1 MDLGIKDKT
10 AIVGGA
16 SKGMGRAAAGRLAVE
31 GANVTIVARGEAG
44 LAKAAEEI
52 AGVSSPEQV
61 RAVSADLSRPD
72 SVDRTIR
79 ETLDAFGRLDIL
91 VNNVGGPPPALAAG
105 ATEEQWRAALE
116 QNFFSVQ
123 RMCVQAVPLM
133 RQQGG
138 GRIVT
143 VLSYSLKEP
152 VANLVLSNAVRMA
165 ALGFSK
171 TLANEVGR
179 HNITVN
185 VVGPG
190 PVMTERYL
198 SLVDGWAGEAGV
210 SSEEMLRRNA
220 AAIPLGRI
228 GRPEEMAD
236 LIAFLVSERA
246 SYITGAFIPL
256 DGGLIRA
263 PL

>member
-1 MDLGIKDKT
+1 MDLGIRGKV
-10 AIVGGA
+10 AIVGGS
-16 SKGMGRAAAGRLAVE
+16 SKGMGRATAGRLAEE
-31 GANVTIVARGEAG
+31 GAKVTLVARGEAD
-44 LAKAAEEI
+44 LARAAEEI
-52 AGVSSPEQV
+52 AAATSPDQV
-61 RAVSADLSRPD
+61 LAVSADLSSATETER
-72 SVDRTIR
+72 VINETIG
-79 ETLDAFGRLDIL
+79 AFGRLDIL
-91 VNNVGGPPPALAAG
+91 VNNVGGPPPGLASS
-105 ATEEQWRAALE
+105 ATEDQWRAALD

-123 RMCVQAVPLM
+123 RMCVQALPFM
-133 RQQGG
+133 TEQGS

-143 VLSYSLKEP
+143 ILSYSLKEP

-171 TLANEVGR
+171 TLADEVGR
-179 HNITVN
+179 DNITVN

-190 PVMTERYL
+190 AVMTERYL
-198 SLVDGWAGEAGV
+198 SLVDVWAKDAGL
-210 SSEEMLRRNA
+210 SPEEMLA
-220 AAIPLGRI
+220 QKQAAIPLRRI
-228 GRPEEMAD
+228 GKPEEMAD

>member
-1 MDLGIKDKT
+1 MDLGLSGKV
-10 AIVGGA
+10 AIVGGS
-16 SKGMGRAAAGRLAVE
+16 SKGMGRATAGRLAEE
-31 GANVTIVARGEAG
+31 GARVTLVARGEAG

-52 AGVSSPEQV
+52 AAATTPEQV
-61 RAVSADLSRPD
+61 LSVCADLSRAGD
-72 SVDRTIR
+72 VDRVIS
-79 ETLDAFGRLDIL
+79 ETVRAFGKLDIL
-91 VNNVGGPPPALAAG
+91 VNNVGGPPPGLAAS
-105 ATEEQWRAALE
+105 ATEDQWRAALD

-123 RMCVQAVPLM
+123 RMCVQALPLM
-133 RQQGG
+133 IKQGG

-143 VLSYSLKEP
+143 ILSYSLKEP

-171 TLANEVGR
+171 TLADEVGPD
-179 HNITVN
+179 NITVN

-190 PVMTERYL
+190 AVMTERYL
-198 SLVDGWAGEAGV
+198 SLVNVWAKDAGV
-210 SSEEMLRRNA
+210 TPEEMLA
-220 AAIPLGRI
+220 QKQAAIPLRRI
-228 GRPEEMAD
+228 GKPEEMAD

>member
-1 MDLGIKDKT
+1 MDLGIKDKVV
-10 AIVGGA
+10 IVGGA
-16 SKGMGRAAAGRLAVE
+16 SKGMGRATAGRLAVE
-31 GANVTIVARGEAG
+31 GANVTLVARGEAG

-52 AGVSSPEQV
+52 AGISSPGQV
-61 RAVSADLSRPD
+61 HAVSADLSRPE
-72 SVDRTIR
+72 SIDRTIQ
-79 ETLDAFGRLDIL
+79 ETLNAFGRLDIL
-91 VNNVGGPPPALAAG
+91 VNNVGGPPPALAAN

-133 RQQGG
+133 QQQGG

-190 PVMTERYL
+190 AVMTERYL

-210 SSEEMLRRNA
+210 SSEEILRRNA

-228 GRPEEMAD
+228 GRPEEMAA